1 MSCGANVEGLTL
13 LVAINENL
21 NVSMPYVDVTG
32 ALFQIPATA
41 LSDMYQEVQEPSNAD
56 MTSGV
61 VDGTG
66 TFDVL
71 MASINAHLK
80 DQFDRGRITG
90 AEYTKAYIA
99 LTQSAMATAAQFVLT
114 KPQAFWQAQQAQVAT
129 INGRIKLET
138 SRVEHSKAQYETE
151 TAGANFAIATLKLA
165 NESQQFCVYK
175 FQLENLF
182 PAQVTQI
189 EEQIRLTQEQ
199 VEVQRAQ
206 TLDTRSDTT
215 TITGLVGKQKDLL
228 SNQINLIDEQ
238 TEVQR
243 AQTLDTRSD
252 TATVVGLVG
261 KQKALYTQQ
270 ITSYE
275 RDAQTKAAKLF
286 TDAWVTQKTIDEGLT
301 APAGFTNASLDEV
314 LTAIKTANNLD

>member
-1 MSCGANVEGLTL
+1 MSCGADTEGLGILADIKATL
-13 LVAINENL
+13 S
-21 NVSMPYVDVTG
+21 VSVPYVTVTG
-32 ALFQIPATA
+32 ELFQVPAV
-41 LSDMYQEVQEPSNAD
+41 SGSEMYQVVQEPSNAD
-56 MTSGV
+56 MTSGA

-99 LTQSAMATAAQFVLT
+99 LTQSALSTAAQFALT
-114 KPQAFWQAQQAQVAT
+114 KQQAFWQAQQAQVAT
-129 INGRIKLET
+129 ITGKLQLET
-138 SRVEHSKAQYETE
+138 ARVEHAKVQYDAE
-151 TAGANFAIATLKLA
+151 TAAANYALVTLKLS

-175 FQLENLF
+175 FQLETLL
-182 PAQVTQI
+182 PAQ
-189 EEQIRLTQEQ
+189 
-199 VEVQRAQ
+199 AA
-206 TLDTRSDTT
+206 
-215 TITGLVGKQKDLL
+215 LL
-228 SNQINLIDEQ
+228 EEQ

-243 AQTLDTRSD
+243 AQTLDTRTD
-252 TATVVGLVG
+252 TATVVGLIG

-270 ITSYE
+270 VTSYE

-286 TDAWVTQKTIDEGLT
+286 TDAWITQKTIDEGLT
-301 APAGFTNASLDEV
+301 APTGFTNASVDEV

>member
-1 MSCGANVEGLTL
+1 MSCGANVEGLEL

-114 KPQAFWQAQQAQVAT
+114 KPQAFWQAQQAQVDAIT
-129 INGRIKLET
+129 GRIQLET
-138 SRVEHSKAQYETE
+138 TRVQHSKAQYETE
-151 TAGANFAIATLKLA
+151 TAGANFALATLKLA

-175 FQLENLF
+175 FQLETLL
-182 PAQVTQI
+182 PAQ
-189 EEQIRLTQEQ
+189 
-199 VEVQRAQ
+199 AA
-206 TLDTRSDTT
+206 
-215 TITGLVGKQKDLL
+215 LL
-228 SNQINLIDEQ
+228 EEQ

-261 KQKALYTQQ
+261 RQKALYTQQ

-286 TDAWVTQKTIDEGLT
+286 TDAWITQKTIDEGLT
-301 APAGFTNASLDEV
+301 APTGFTNSSVDEV